1 MLSYIEIVL
10 FSFDSYRRQPAPPPH
25 HARVSCAVL
34 FSSSQKNQQRIK
46 YKARRKYLIQF
57 TNFKSPNKNLLQL
70 ILQKIIKLLF

>member
-25 HARVSCAVL
+25 HARVSCAVF
-34 FSSSQKNQQRIK
+34 FSSSQQRIK
-46 YKARRKYLIQF
+46 YKERRKYLIQF

>member
-34 FSSSQKNQQRIK
+34 FSSSQKN
-46 YKARRKYLIQF
+46 
-57 TNFKSPNKNLLQL
+57 
-70 ILQKIIKLLF
+70 

>member
-34 FSSSQKNQQRIK
+34 FSSSQKIKNQQRIK
-46 YKARRKYLIQF
+46 YKASRKYLIQF
-57 TNFKSPNKNLLQL
+57 TNFKSPNKNVLQL
-70 ILQKIIKLLF
+70 VLQKVI